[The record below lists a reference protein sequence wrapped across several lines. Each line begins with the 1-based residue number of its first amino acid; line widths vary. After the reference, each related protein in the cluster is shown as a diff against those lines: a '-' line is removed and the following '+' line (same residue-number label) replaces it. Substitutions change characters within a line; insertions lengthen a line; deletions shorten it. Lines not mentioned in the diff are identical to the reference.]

1 MNIMKLCQWIVLFF
15 CWTTFLSSL
24 YCYRNQTIMMIII
37 KIIIIIINKFSL
49 IHFLSTEVI
58 LWIYSKIIIVV
69 IIIFEN
75 EMNFFIHKFLHKFQ
89 QIFFFFDPTNFNSL
103 NIASKN
109 PLIHLMIEKSD
120 YHFFFSVC
128 PINFNQFFSQKI
140 LDNNFKKRK
149 KIPKSFCFNFE
160 TWKPNERKEK
170 KKRKSQTNFQTTFS
184 FQKIYL
190 QKQFFLLVWFVWIQC
205 VNYSKQR

>member
-1 MNIMKLCQWIVLFF
+1 MVFLIFQNSTFLLLLCRHSKFFPYSNLMIMMMNIMKLCQWIVLFF

-120 YHFFFSVC
+120 YHFFSLFA
-128 PINFNQFFSQKI
+128 
-140 LDNNFKKRK
+140 R
-149 KIPKSFCFNFE
+149 
-160 TWKPNERKEK
+160 
-170 KKRKSQTNFQTTFS
+170 
-184 FQKIYL
+184 
-190 QKQFFLLVWFVWIQC
+190 
-205 VNYSKQR
+205 